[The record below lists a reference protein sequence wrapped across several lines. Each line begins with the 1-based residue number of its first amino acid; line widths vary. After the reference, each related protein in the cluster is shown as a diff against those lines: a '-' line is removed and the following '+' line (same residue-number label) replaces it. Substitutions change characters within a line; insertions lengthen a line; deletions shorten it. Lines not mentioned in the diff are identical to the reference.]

1 MDLAKPGEIKYHCQP
16 NALSTFME
24 YLCDYAGPTT
34 RASGEKLISLE
45 VEQMDSRQTS
55 FTLPMLDKVRS
66 GDRDVFV

>member
-1 MDLAKPGEIKYHCQP
+1 
-16 NALSTFME
+16 ME